1 MQRLAFILIYPLL
14 LGLSKLPFWLF
25 YRVSDCCYFIVYYI
39 IRYRRNVVDSNL
51 KRVFPNKTNSEIA
64 KIRKGF
70 YKHMCDMFLEMIKTL
85 SISDKELKKRFVYT
99 NLEALRELENLN
111 KGNIIMCA
119 HYASYEWIL
128 SAAFYNFKYK
138 TYGIYKKIKNP
149 YFDKL
154 VKDIRSRYDST
165 IITTLETPKTMMRNK
180 AKGTL
185 ASYGMIAD
193 QAPKGGKTDYWR
205 EFMGINTPVFVG
217 SEVLAKRLDLAVT
230 YLHIEKVKRG
240 HYAATFKTITTEP
253 KTVENYKITDAYFN
267 YLEDQIREKPEHYLW
282 THKRWKHKRPVN
294 S

>member
-1 MQRLAFILIYPLL
+1 
-14 LGLSKLPFWLF
+14 
-25 YRVSDCCYFIVYYI
+25 VYYI
-39 IRYRRNVVDSNL
+39 IRYRRGVVDSNL
-51 KRVFPNKTNSEIA
+51 KRVFPDKTNSEIA

-99 NLEALRELENLN
+99 NPEALRELENLN
-111 KGNIIMCA
+111 KGSIIMCA

-154 VKDIRSRYDST
+154 VKEIRSRYDST

-180 AKGTL
+180 AKGVL

-217 SEVLAKRLDLAVT
+217 SEVLAKRLDLSVS

-240 HYAATFKTITTEP
+240 HYEATFKTITTEP
-253 KTVENYKITDAYFN
+253 SSVENYKITDAYFN
-267 YLEDQIREKPEHYLW
+267 FLEDQIREKPEYYLW

>member
-1 MQRLAFILIYPLL
+1 
-14 LGLSKLPFWLF
+14 
-25 YRVSDCCYFIVYYI
+25 
-39 IRYRRNVVDSNL
+39 
-51 KRVFPNKTNSEIA
+51 
-64 KIRKGF
+64 
-70 YKHMCDMFLEMIKTL
+70 
-85 SISDKELKKRFVYT
+85 
-99 NLEALRELENLN
+99 
-111 KGNIIMCA
+111 MCA

-154 VKDIRSRYDST
+154 VKEIRSRYDST

-180 AKGTL
+180 AKGVL

-217 SEVLAKRLDLAVT
+217 SEVLAKRLDLSVS

-240 HYAATFKTITTEP
+240 HYEATFKTITTEP
-253 KTVENYKITDAYFN
+253 SSVENYKITDAYFN
-267 YLEDQIREKPEHYLW
+267 FLEDQIREKPEYYLW

>member
-1 MQRLAFILIYPLL
+1 
-14 LGLSKLPFWLF
+14 
-25 YRVSDCCYFIVYYI
+25 
-39 IRYRRNVVDSNL
+39 
-51 KRVFPNKTNSEIA
+51 
-64 KIRKGF
+64 
-70 YKHMCDMFLEMIKTL
+70 
-85 SISDKELKKRFVYT
+85 
-99 NLEALRELENLN
+99 
-111 KGNIIMCA
+111 
-119 HYASYEWIL
+119 
-128 SAAFYNFKYK
+128 
-138 TYGIYKKIKNP
+138 
-149 YFDKL
+149 
-154 VKDIRSRYDST
+154 
-165 IITTLETPKTMMRNK
+165 MRNK

-240 HYAATFKTITTEP
+240 HYEATFKTITTEP